1 MSGIRNRL
9 KLSCHSQRKRGG
21 IGYRR
26 VGFMLPSTGHAMKHQ
41 MTPPIQP
48 EGGHVNAVTA
58 RSYRVFVDITVIRC
72 RRPSSG
78 RSMTTSW
85 RCLDKSM
92 ATITASADVELSLV
106 MVGLS
111 SKCRFDN
118 FTLLTR
124 WPLMIALMTPAGAKV
139 PFFHQGGRCL

>member
-1 MSGIRNRL
+1 
-9 KLSCHSQRKRGG
+9 
-21 IGYRR
+21 
-26 VGFMLPSTGHAMKHQ
+26 
-41 MTPPIQP
+41 
-48 EGGHVNAVTA
+48 
-58 RSYRVFVDITVIRC
+58 
-72 RRPSSG
+72 
-78 RSMTTSW
+78 
-85 RCLDKSM
+85 M

-139 PFFHQGGRCL
+139 PFSIKGAAAFEGQLPNVRHDASLRSGRS